1 MLDNELIIKV
11 RTAILA
17 GEAAA
22 GITGTPIKQAF
33 QPTNQGVN
41 TVPTAYFHV
50 VSHQR
55 VGYVHRSD
63 VWNELTSK
71 MIHTET
77 QQYATTMQISALS
90 TQNPALTNQKTA
102 ADILNLIAYILQSS
116 VTIQALQNDGI
127 GIQRIM
133 DVRNPPFIDDRGRY
147 EYAPNFDFVL
157 THKQVIITE
166 TPVLESTEFQIL
178 RV

>member
-1 MLDNELIIKV
+1 VLDNELITKV

-17 GEAAA
+17 GETAA
-22 GITGTPIKQAF
+22 GIIGTPIKQAF

-41 TVPTAYFHV
+41 TKPTAYFHI

-63 VWNELTSK
+63 VWDEEDDV
-71 MIHTET
+71 MVHTET

-90 TQNPALTNQKTA
+90 TQNPALTTQKTA

-116 VTIQALQNDGI
+116 VTIQALQTDGI

-133 DVRNPPFIDDRGRY
+133 DIRNPPIIDDRDRF
-147 EYAPNFDFVL
+147 EYSPNFDFIL
-157 THKQVIITE
+157 THKQVIITT
-166 TPVLESTEFQIL
+166 TPVLTTTEFQIA